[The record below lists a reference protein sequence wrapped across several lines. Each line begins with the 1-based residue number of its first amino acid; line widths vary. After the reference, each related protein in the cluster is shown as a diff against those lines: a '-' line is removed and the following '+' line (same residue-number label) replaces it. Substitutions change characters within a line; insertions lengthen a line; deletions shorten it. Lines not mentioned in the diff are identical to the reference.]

1 MYKELAGEMAGEA
14 ARIALVVSRFN
25 APVTESLLEGALAA
39 LRLRGVADEQLT
51 VVRCPG
57 AFEIPLVAQRL
68 ASSGNYH
75 AVVCLGAVIRGA
87 TYHFDIIANEVASG
101 LMQVSLETGIPATL
115 GVITTDTAE
124 QARERSQEGPRNKGA
139 EAATA
144 ALEMAGL
151 LSRLP

>member
-1 MYKELAGEMAGEA
+1 MASDQ

-25 APVTESLLEGALAA
+25 ATVTESLLKGAMEA
-39 LRLRGVADEQLT
+39 LQMRGVAAEQLT
-51 VVRCPG
+51 IVKCPG
-57 AFEIPLVAQRL
+57 AFEIPLVAKRL
-68 ASSGNYH
+68 AGSGKYH

-87 TYHFDIIANEVASG
+87 TYHFDIISNELASG

-124 QARERSQEGPRNKGA
+124 QAIERSKEGPGNKGA
-139 EAATA
+139 EAAIA

-151 LSRLP
+151 LSSLP